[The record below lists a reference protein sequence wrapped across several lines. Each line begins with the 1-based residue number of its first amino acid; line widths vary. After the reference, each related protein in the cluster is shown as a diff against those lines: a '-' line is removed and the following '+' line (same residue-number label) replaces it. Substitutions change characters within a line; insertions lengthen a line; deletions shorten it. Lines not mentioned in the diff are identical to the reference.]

1 MAARN
6 WGSVFVVSLSVL
18 TPFFLDLDSR
28 HFSVSMIAYGRSLL
42 LTESRFPF
50 STLRLN
56 QSDLVQI
63 KRVGLASRSTR
74 RWCRSGHCAKRARV
88 NEQYLQFGLVNA
100 RSIFNKPHSIQDL
113 IVSSRIDVL
122 AVT

>member
-63 KRVGLASRSTR
+63 KRVGLASRSHDTGVEVFIVRSVLVLTR
-74 RWCRSGHCAKRARV
+74 YICNLDS
-88 NEQYLQFGLVNA
+88 
-100 RSIFNKPHSIQDL
+100 
-113 IVSSRIDVL
+113 
-122 AVT
+122 